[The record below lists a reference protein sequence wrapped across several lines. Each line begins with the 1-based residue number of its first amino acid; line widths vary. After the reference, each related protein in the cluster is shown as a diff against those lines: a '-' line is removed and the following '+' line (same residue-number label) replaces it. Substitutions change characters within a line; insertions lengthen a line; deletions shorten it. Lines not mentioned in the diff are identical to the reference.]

1 MKNKLT
7 ALFCSLF
14 IIACLALPTYAI
26 AGDGD
31 SRVRLVD
38 NAGLLNKADALS
50 LTEKLDEI
58 SERYQ
63 LDVVI
68 LTVETTNGRS
78 SRAYADDYYD
88 YNGFGFG
95 KNNDGILLLINME
108 DRDCYITTSGYGKIA
123 FTDAGIAYIEDK
135 IVQYLSDEDY
145 ASAFETFI
153 SLADDFITQAKSGEP
168 YDRNNLP
175 REPLSLIWI
184 PLSVGIGFVI
194 ALLIVGAMKS
204 KLKTVR
210 SQPAADSYIK
220 RDSLNITES
229 RDLFLYHTVSRTP
242 KPKNTSSGGGSTT
255 HRSSSGSTHGGGG
268 RKF

>member
-14 IIACLALPTYAI
+14 LIACLALPTYAI
-26 AGDGD
+26 AGDGN
-31 SRVRLVD
+31 SRARLAD
-38 NAGLLNKADALS
+38 NAALLNKADVLS

-108 DRDCYITTSGYGKIA
+108 GRDCYITTSGYGTIA
-123 FTDAGIAYIEDK
+123 FTDAGIAYIEDE

-145 ASAFETFI
+145 VSAFETFI

-184 PLSVGIGFVI
+184 PVSIGIGFVI

-255 HRSSSGSTHGGGG
+255 HRSSAGSTHGGGG